1 MMSCISVVVA
11 IAVTALWQGAAAGHT
26 LDLSDQAWQLQNLP
40 LNISV
45 PGQVPSHVHLDL
57 HDAKVIGDP

>member
-45 PGQVPSHVHLDL
+45 PGLV
-57 HDAKVIGDP
+57 